1 MFFTKKVGIDLGTA
15 NTLVYVVKE
24 GIVLNEPTVVAYS
37 KDDRRVLAVGED
49 AREMLGRTPNSII
62 AARPMKEGVI
72 ADFTTTS
79 TMITYYLRKA
89 LKGRVFWPEV
99 MISIPGGSSQV
110 EKRAVVAA
118 CKQAG
123 AKDVYLI
130 EEPLAAAIGAR
141 IPIAQPSG
149 HMIVNIGGGTAE
161 IGILSLGQLVVF
173 KTVRTAGTK
182 FDEAILTHMRK
193 NHNLHIGERT
203 AEEIKIK
210 IGNAHLGEDTDSQ
223 DERQFRGMEVRG
235 RDTQSGLPKILD
247 IPENSINEALQKP
260 LRQIIDGVKEVL
272 AQSPPELAADIVEK
286 GIVLSGGSALLT
298 NLDKYVTYY
307 TGVPSFV
314 VEEPLFCVI
323 RGIGMAIENLDS
335 YKKAIR

>member
-1 MFFTKKVGIDLGTA
+1 MWFRKKVGIDLGTA
-15 NTLVYVVKE
+15 NTLVYVAGV

-37 KDDRRVLAVGED
+37 KEDRQVLAVGEE
-49 AREMLGRTPNSII
+49 AREMIGRTPNSII

-72 ADFTTTS
+72 ADYTTTS
-79 TMITYYLRKA
+79 AMVTYFLRKA
-89 LKGRVFWPEV
+89 LKGRVLWPEV

-123 AKDVYLI
+123 ASDVYLI

-141 IPIAQPSG
+141 IPISQPSG

-173 KTVRTAGTK
+173 KTVRVAGTK
-182 FDEAILTHMRK
+182 IDEAILNHMRRK
-193 NHNLHIGERT
+193 HSLHIGERT
-203 AEEIKIK
+203 SEIIK
-210 IGNAHLGEDTDSQ
+210 MNIANAHLP
-223 DERQFRGMEVRG
+223 DEANYQEKKMEVRG
-235 RDTQSGLPKILD
+235 RDTQSGLPKIME
-247 IPENSINEALQKP
+247 IGEITINEALQKP
-260 LRQIIDGVKEVL
+260 LKQIVDGVKEVL
-272 AQSPPELAADIVEK
+272 SESPPELAADIVDK
-286 GIVLSGGSALLT
+286 GIVLSGGTSQLG
-298 NLDKYVTYY
+298 NLDKYITYY
-307 TGVPSFV
+307 TGVPAFV

>member
-1 MFFTKKVGIDLGTA
+1 MFFRKKVGIDLGTA
-15 NTLVYVVKE
+15 NTVVYVVKE

-37 KDDRRVLAVGED
+37 QEDKRVLAVGED
-49 AREMLGRTPNSII
+49 AREMLGRTPNTII

-79 TMITYYLRKA
+79 AMITYYLRKA

-123 AKDVYLI
+123 ASDVYLI

-141 IPIAQPSG
+141 IPISQPSG

-182 FDEAILTHMRK
+182 FDESILIHMRK
-193 NHNLHIGERT
+193 KHSLHIGERT
-203 AEEIKIK
+203 AEDIKMK
-210 IGNAHLGEDTDSQ
+210 IGNAHLGELNE
-223 DERQFRGMEVRG
+223 DERKKLRRLEVKG

-247 IPENSINEALQKP
+247 VGEDSINEALQKP
-260 LRQIIDGVKEVL
+260 LKQVIEGVKEVL

-286 GIVLSGGSALLT
+286 GIVLSGGSSMLN

-307 TGVPSFV
+307 TGVPAFV

-335 YKKAIR
+335 YKKAIK